1 MKTKNLEGDDIL
13 QIPAIGS
20 GHRVLAYM
28 DSGVFLKRQRSQ
40 EYLDIL
46 KRFYE
51 KQMEVG
57 LPGKNIN
64 TVTPLLA
71 MSYFAE
77 YTKNDEYLGI
87 CDEWAES
94 IMHDFLRTEEGGLQH
109 KTSDTL
115 NNGELWDDTLFMT
128 VLFLANM
135 GRIRGN
141 KEYIEEAQYQFLLH
155 VKYLTDKKTGMWF
168 HGWTFDGHH
177 NFAEALWGRGNCWI
191 TMAIPEFLDMV
202 ECPTAVRRILEES
215 EACSGQ
221 RTDAFPG

>member
-1 MKTKNLEGDDIL
+1 MVK
-13 QIPAIGS
+13 
-20 GHRVLAYM
+20 
-28 DSGVFLKRQRSQ
+28 
-40 EYLDIL
+40 
-46 KRFYE
+46 
-51 KQMEVG
+51 
-57 LPGKNIN
+57 
-64 TVTPLLA
+64 
-71 MSYFAE
+71 
-77 YTKNDEYLGI
+77 
-87 CDEWAES
+87 
-94 IMHDFLRTEEGGLQH
+94 
-109 KTSDTL
+109 
-115 NNGELWDDTLFMT
+115 LWDDTLFMT

-215 EACSGQ
+215 ERAQVNALMRFQDESGMWHTLVDDPTSYVEASATCGFAYGILRAVDLGIVDKSCANSAMKALAPILKCVSEEGKVEQ
-221 RTDAFPG
+221 VSYGTPMGRESKDFYKQIPLIPMPYGQALAILFFMEALKLCK